1 MTRPNEQELRATI
14 LDALLSVAPDVDA
27 AALDPARG
35 FREQFDFDSMDY
47 LSFATA
53 LHARLGVDVPEADYP
68 KLSSLDGCV
77 EYLAGALDQ
86 PEKQP

>member
-1 MTRPNEQELRATI
+1 MTRPGERELRATI

-27 AALDPARG
+27 AALDPARK

-68 KLSSLDGCV
+68 KLASLDGCV
-77 EYLAGALDQ
+77 EYLAGALER
-86 PEKQP
+86 PENKP